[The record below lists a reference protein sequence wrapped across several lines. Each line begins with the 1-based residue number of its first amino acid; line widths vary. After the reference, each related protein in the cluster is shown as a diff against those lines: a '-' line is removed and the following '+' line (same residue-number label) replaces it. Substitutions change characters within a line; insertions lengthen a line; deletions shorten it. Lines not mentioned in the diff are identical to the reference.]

1 MRTPNVFRRTLPAA
15 ACLIVLAI
23 SVVAHTEVASVA
35 QNSATA
41 RGADGQ
47 WWKHEPIRFL
57 QTNLSEKDS
66 TVDPKALVSAVADFG
81 ANTFLMNMGGIV
93 AQYPTRI
100 PFHYPSAFLPPGRDL
115 FGDVVREAHARRIR
129 VVGRFDLSKTQKA
142 VFDAHPEWFFRRAD
156 GQPVI
161 YNGLYSTC
169 INGNYYRQHA
179 LTILAEALER
189 YEVDGLFFNMFGNPT
204 TDYSGVATGPCHC
217 QACEARYRAR
227 FGRAVPSAAD
237 ADYRSFMSDSSR
249 EVAATI
255 AEVIHRKRPA
265 AAFLTYIKDHTDG
278 IMSESNTAVT
288 RPLPLWPYSASD
300 NVSRSL
306 GSEPDKVAIN
316 LAMTF
321 IDFPW
326 RYSDVPGPETALRLY
341 QNIAHGA
348 PPAIVVSGPMAQQDR
363 TGLLA
368 AKPIF
373 DWHAHHEDLYV
384 GQKNAARVMLLA
396 TGDTASYR
404 GFFRL
409 LTEEHIPFVVSENL
423 RWMQEGSRFDLVIV
437 PGAAPKE
444 LGGYVQEG
452 GRVLV
457 AGTAAPPFPVGAIA
471 GRRSTQGYW
480 RIHDRREF
488 PSLKDTDLIFVD
500 GEYLEIAPLQQP
512 ILTLIPTA
520 MFGPPEKVW
529 SDKVETTVPG
539 IVLAEHGK
547 GRAAYIPW
555 DVGGLYYRHSSETH
569 RGLLGDVIDRLLP
582 AGRQLRTNAHPLVEM
597 TIMDQPA
604 RGRTLIHLVNG
615 TGHHD
620 TAYFPPLEIRD
631 IRIDLPRDVR
641 RAHAVA
647 LDRDLPISRNGP
659 LRSFTVPRLQ
669 AYEVIVVE

>member
-35 QNSATA
+35 QNSAPA
-41 RGADGQ
+41 RSADGQ

-179 LTILAEALER
+179 LTILAEALAR

-326 RYSDVPGPETALRLY
+326 RYSNVPGPETALRLY

-615 TGHHD
+615 TGHHG